1 MQRKKKALVIGG
13 SGFLGSHLADE
24 LTLQGLDVVIYD
36 QSSSPYLR
44 PDQTF
49 ISGSVLDLDQ
59 LLFASQ
65 GVNYIYNLAAIADID
80 EAKHKPKIS
89 AETNII
95 GNINALEVAKQQC
108 VDRFILASSVY
119 VNSNSG
125 SFYRITKQS
134 AEEYVKEY
142 NIQYDIPYTVLR
154 YGSLYGP
161 RSDGRNTIYR
171 FVKDALEKQ
180 SVTYVG
186 QLDSVRQYIH
196 ILDAVKLSYDI
207 LAEDYTNQT
216 LTLTGPEAFTIKD
229 VVVLLS
235 EQLGKKITID
245 NPFEKNDG
253 SHYVLSPYRYE
264 REISKKLTLNNQV
277 AFQEGMLQL
286 IKEIDNAF
294 LTDLV

>member
-1 MQRKKKALVIGG
+1 MQRQKKALVIGG

-24 LTLQGLDVVIYD
+24 LTLKGLDVVIYD
-36 QSSSPYLR
+36 QSPSPYVR

-49 ISGSVLDLDQ
+49 ISGSVLDFDQ
-59 LLFASQ
+59 LLLASQ

-80 EAKHKPKIS
+80 EAKHRPVAS

-125 SFYRITKQS
+125 SFYRITKRS

-142 NIQYDIPYTVLR
+142 STQNGMPYTILR

-161 RSDGRNTIYR
+161 RSDDRNTIYR
-171 FVKDALEKQ
+171 FVRDALEKQ

-196 ILDAVKLSYDI
+196 ILDAVKMSYDI
-207 LAEDYTNQT
+207 LAEDYINQT
-216 LTLTGPEAFTIKD
+216 LTLTGPETFTIKD
-229 VVVLLS
+229 VVLLLS
-235 EQLGKKITID
+235 EQLGEKITID

-253 SHYVLSPYRYE
+253 SHYVLSPYRYQ

-286 IKEIDNAF
+286 IKEIDNSF
-294 LTDLV
+294 LAHLV

>member
-1 MQRKKKALVIGG
+1 M
-13 SGFLGSHLADE
+13 
-24 LTLQGLDVVIYD
+24 
-36 QSSSPYLR
+36 
-44 PDQTF
+44 
-49 ISGSVLDLDQ
+49 
-59 LLFASQ
+59 
-65 GVNYIYNLAAIADID
+65 
-80 EAKHKPKIS
+80 
-89 AETNII
+89 
-95 GNINALEVAKQQC
+95 
-108 VDRFILASSVY
+108 
-119 VNSNSG
+119 NSNSG